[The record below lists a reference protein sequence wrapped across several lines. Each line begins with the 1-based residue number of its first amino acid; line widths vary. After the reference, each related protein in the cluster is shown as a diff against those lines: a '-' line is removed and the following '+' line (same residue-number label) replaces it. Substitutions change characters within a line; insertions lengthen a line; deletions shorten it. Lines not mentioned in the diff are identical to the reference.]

1 MGEIL
6 KRIAV
11 CFPAYPILLIASLL
25 ISSVAL
31 AQEPKST
38 KPWTSVT
45 YTEYPVGGYQVDKG
59 RSLST
64 DGSANY
70 GIDINSKIAIK
81 IDNNKLR
88 ESISPLLLSQEDRK
102 YADDLIV
109 VLDKLTTVSKTVE
122 AAVFQTTDTISSY
135 QIAVKTGNDQE
146 FKAKAK
152 LMANT
157 IKKLMGTLREARLN
171 RLLLDGVPKKDA
183 ELLSKTMFTSVLQR
197 GNDPYNWNALGALFS
212 EEITASQKNYD
223 KIMLKLGA
231 QLEIKAYLMSKDGQI
246 IPVYVPGYNTVET
259 GPAAYYTKMKY
270 EVPQDQIDIY
280 KKNVELAKS
289 IGEAKD
295 VGEALIK
302 QIEVE
307 FATQIATINQLSSSV
322 DSELKSEWVKF
333 TALAKWKDVKLLEAW
348 QDSIKAELNKTQ
360 QGIKVIEQITVV
372 KEDIAKINNFADFLK
387 ELSEVHNTLGK
398 MDSVQALQYIVG
410 MVKKY
415 SDLNDGS
422 NPIAAITQNA
432 WVKYKGDITTLITD
446 VEKLDSATQILLK
459 SGGPIDD
466 LKALIGP
473 IDKIVAALGGNNE
486 DLVSL
491 FSKLLGISPAV
502 MAADLPVPKGLKHVD
517 VNADMNTSIDL
528 TTIKQSR
535 TENDTLEIQYKIFHG
550 DQAIGD
556 IWTDRFKMRVFGW
569 YDNFFAGLAFVQQN
583 NQNSWKPTATL
594 SWIISHRSWP
604 NSKESGLSGIE
615 GFEIFSGLG
624 ITTMPLN
631 FTGNQNVEV
640 GLAPTISLLNNR
652 LLFGYG
658 VDLQASRNVGFCFF
672 SIRLLGNSGFLPK

>member
-1 MGEIL
+1 MDKISINL
-6 KRIAV
+6 
-11 CFPAYPILLIASLL
+11 PAHLIVLMASLL
-25 ISSVAL
+25 ICSVAV
-31 AQEPKST
+31 AQEPQST
-38 KPWTSVT
+38 KAWTAVT
-45 YTEYPVGGYQVDKG
+45 YTEYPVGGSQVDKG
-59 RSLST
+59 RSLPT
-64 DGSANY
+64 DGNANY
-70 GIDINSKIAIK
+70 GIDVNSKISIK

-88 ESISPLLLSQEDRK
+88 ESIAPILLSQEDRK

-109 VLDKLTTVSKTVE
+109 VLDKLTTVSKTTE

-157 IKKLMGTLREARLN
+157 IRKLMGTLREARLN

-212 EEITASQKNYD
+212 EEITASQRNFD
-223 KIMLKLGA
+223 KIMMKLGA
-231 QLEIKAYLMSKDGQI
+231 QLEIKAYLMSKDGQTTS
-246 IPVYVPGYNTVET
+246 VYVPGYNNIET

-289 IGEAKD
+289 LGDAKD
-295 VGEALIK
+295 VGDALIK
-302 QIEVE
+302 QIEFE
-307 FATQIATINQLSSSV
+307 FATQIAAINQLSTSV
-322 DSELKSEWVKF
+322 DSELKAEWTKF
-333 TALAKWKDVKLLEAW
+333 TALAKWNDVNLLNAW
-348 QDSIKAELNKTQ
+348 LDGIKAELNKTT
-360 QGIKVIEQITVV
+360 QGMKVVEQIAVV
-372 KEDIAKINNFADFLK
+372 NEDIAKINDFANFLK
-387 ELSEVHNTLGK
+387 ELSEVHSTLGK
-398 MDSVQALQYIVG
+398 MDSVQALQYIAG
-410 MVKKY
+410 IVKKY
-415 SDLNDGS
+415 SNLVDGS
-422 NPIAAITQNA
+422 NPIPAITQHA
-432 WVKYKGDITTLITD
+432 WVKYKGDITALLTEI
-446 VEKLDSATQILLK
+446 EKLDNATQILLK
-459 SGGPIDD
+459 SGGPIND
-466 LKALIGP
+466 LKALIEP
-473 IDKIVAALGGNNE
+473 INKIAAALGGNND

-491 FSKLLGISPAV
+491 FSKLLGISPAA

-535 TENDTLEIQYKIFHG
+535 SENDTLQIQYKIFRG

-556 IWTDRFKMRVFGW
+556 SWTDRFKMRVFGW

-583 NQNSWKPTATL
+583 NQTSWKPTATM

-615 GFEIFSGLG
+615 GFEFFSGLG

-631 FTGNQNVEV
+631 FTETQNVEV
-640 GLAPTISLLNNR
+640 GIAPTISLLNNR
-652 LLFGYG
+652 LLLGYG
-658 VDLQASRNVGFCFF
+658 VDLQANHNIGFWFF